1 MGDHE
6 IENYC
11 LLILSRFKIFDVE
24 RKTSHVSLIIILE
37 PEYYANMKHGL
48 AIKAISNMSKS
59 LNV

>member
-1 MGDHE
+1 M
-6 IENYC
+6 
-11 LLILSRFKIFDVE
+11 FDFE

-48 AIKAISNMSKS
+48 VIKAISNMSKS